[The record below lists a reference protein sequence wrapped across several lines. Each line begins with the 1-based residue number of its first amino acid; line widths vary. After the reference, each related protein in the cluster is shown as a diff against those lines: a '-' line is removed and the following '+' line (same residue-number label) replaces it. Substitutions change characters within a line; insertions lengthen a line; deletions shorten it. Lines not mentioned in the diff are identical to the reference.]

1 MEATHFTGRHGRDAH
16 GPFSFMNP
24 TIRRSRIRLN
34 KADHQSSQEDLR
46 SKDKGSQDAHGT
58 QAHPAKGRNEIWI
71 GDVERLFRTRDN
83 RKGRHQ
89 ISISSIQDQN
99 AQFLTPKPS
108 NTIRAVFRG
117 VLRIFTA
124 FPYWDISYLVA
135 LIFTIGSVDWV
146 VNAFFVWLPLQVP
159 STEFKGEIAN
169 AGGISAFVGATI
181 FEIGSVLLMIEAVN
195 ENRAKCFGWAI
206 EEVLGDTGLRRLRPV
221 GCVHHHVNRK
231 NLVGKGKGVDGE
243 LSLDM
248 EMAPKTDLNSNS
260 KAKPSRTWTW
270 WPTWYEL
277 KSHYFKEVGFLAC
290 LSQMIGATIFWI
302 SGFTALPP
310 IYSRLTSTAAQNG
323 AYWLPQVLGGTGF
336 IVSGFLFMVE
346 TQQKW
351 YLPAPKVLGWH
362 IGLWNLIG
370 GIGFTLC
377 GALGFAA
384 SNSGCV
390 YQGSLAT
397 FWGSWCFLVGSIIQL
412 YESLDK
418 QPVNVEDGGGR
429 ISDIVKSV
437 YIKKSDSFFKLSYA
451 NLSWC

>member
-1 MEATHFTGRHGRDAH
+1 MEVPHFSERHGNDVY
-16 GPFSFMNP
+16 GPFSFLNP
-24 TIRRSRIRLN
+24 TARHYRLPSH
-34 KADHQSSQEDLR
+34 KLSHQASQEDLR
-46 SKDKGSQDAHGT
+46 NKESGNGAVDEAREHAKKQSHEV
-58 QAHPAKGRNEIWI
+58 PA

-89 ISISSIQDQN
+89 ISISPALHQD
-99 AQFLTPKPS
+99 ARYLTPPPS
-108 NTIRAVFRG
+108 NSFRAIIQG
-117 VLRIFTA
+117 VLRMFTS
-124 FPYWDISYLVA
+124 FPYWDVSYLVA
-135 LIFTIGSVDWV
+135 LIFTIGSIDWC

-159 STEFKGEIAN
+159 SSEFPGEIAN

-195 ENRAKCFGWAI
+195 ENRADCFGWAV
-206 EEVLGDTGLRRLRPV
+206 EEVLEERGLRRLKPD
-221 GCVHHHVNRK
+221 GCVHHHRNRG
-231 NLVGKGKGVDGE
+231 NLVGKGRAVDGKP
-243 LSLDM
+243 SLNI
-248 EMAPKTDLNSNS
+248 EMASKDEPNSES
-260 KAKPSRTWTW
+260 ARTWTW

-277 KSHYFKEVGFLAC
+277 RTHYFKEVGFLAC

-310 IYSRLTSTAAQNG
+310 IYSRLASTAAQNG

-336 IVSGFLFMVE
+336 IISGFLFMVE
-346 TQQKW
+346 TQKKW
-351 YLPAPKVLGWH
+351 YIPAPRVLGWH
-362 IGLWNLIG
+362 IGVWNLIG

-397 FWGSWCFLVGSIIQL
+397 FWGSWCFLVGSVIQW

-418 QPVNVEDGGGR
+418 HPVDVGEGGEKVSATQPV
-429 ISDIVKSV
+429 
-437 YIKKSDSFFKLSYA
+437 
-451 NLSWC
+451 

>member
-1 MEATHFTGRHGRDAH
+1 MELPHFTGKRGCDAN
-16 GPFSFMNP
+16 GPFSFLNP
-24 TIRRSRIRLN
+24 TTRRYRLSSH
-34 KADHQSSQEDLR
+34 KSHHQAGEEDLR
-46 SKDKGSQDAHGT
+46 NRVSDNGQVDEA
-58 QAHPAKGRNEIWI
+58 QAPAAKERNEIRV

-89 ISISSIQDQN
+89 ISISPSIHQD
-99 AQFLTPKPS
+99 AHFLTPPPT
-108 NTIRAVFRG
+108 NTLLATVRGIIRMLTF
-117 VLRIFTA
+117 
-124 FPYWDISYLVA
+124 FPYWDVSYLVA
-135 LIFTIGSVDWV
+135 LIFTIGSIDWC

-159 STEFKGEIAN
+159 SSEFPGEIAN

-195 ENRAKCFGWAI
+195 ENRAECFGWAL
-206 EEVLGDTGLRRLRPV
+206 EEVLEERGLRRLRPN
-221 GCVHHHVNRK
+221 GCVHHHGNKK
-231 NLVGKGKGVDGE
+231 NLVGKGKAVDGKPA
-243 LSLDM
+243 LDI
-248 EMAPKTDLNSNS
+248 EMAPKDEPNS
-260 KAKPSRTWTW
+260 KSARTWTW

-277 KSHYFKEVGFLAC
+277 KTHYFKEVGFLAC
-290 LSQMIGATIFWI
+290 LSQMVGATIFWI

-336 IVSGFLFMVE
+336 IISGFLFMVE

-362 IGLWNLIG
+362 IGVWNLIG

-397 FWGSWCFLVGSIIQL
+397 FWGSWCFLVGSVIQW

-418 QPVNVEDGGGR
+418 HPVDVKGSGGGAADTQPV
-429 ISDIVKSV
+429 
-437 YIKKSDSFFKLSYA
+437 
-451 NLSWC
+451 